1 MTQEKAE
8 EVAEEPK
15 EEAAEEPKEEAK
27 AEETKPKE
35 TKAEVPPKEP
45 AKEVVPP
52 KPAVRTRGEGDRT
65 KYLSILVHGDSGVGK
80 TRFAGTMVEAG
91 LKVLYIVLN
100 EDELLTLD
108 QVGIKGYDYHI
119 ITNYEKQLWP
129 LYLALRRN
137 KPGYEGVVLD
147 GLGDFQQAAKDY
159 ELAGGEGVGAKF
171 MEEAMRGNRRMYLQ
185 NWGNL
190 LEMTRH
196 FLDPFLKLP
205 MHKIITCVSEA
216 DDDPK
221 TGKTKVYPALQGSL
235 QQLIAAHFSVV
246 GYSYIAHWG
255 PSTYYCLTTQPH
267 EALATKDRTGLCRV
281 MINPKFKIF
290 LDALEGKKS
299 RPTEQ
304 EEKLEKALILR
315 PQASTVR
322 GGERKEG

>member
-1 MTQEKAE
+1 MTEEKKDE
-8 EVAEEPK
+8 EQAPEEPK
-15 EEAAEEPKEEAK
+15 
-27 AEETKPKE
+27 
-35 TKAEVPPKEP
+35 AEVK
-45 AKEVVPP
+45 ASTVK
-52 KPAVRTRGEGDRT
+52 TRGPDDKI
-65 KYLSILVHGDSGVGK
+65 KYLNILVHGDSGVGK

-108 QVGIKGYDYHI
+108 QCGVTGYDYQI

-137 KPGYEGVVLD
+137 SPGYEGVVLD
-147 GLGDFQQAAKDY
+147 GLGDFQQSAKDY
-159 ELAGGEGVGAKF
+159 ELAGDQGVGAKF
-171 MEEAMRGNRRMYLQ
+171 MEEAMKGGRRMYLQ

-205 MHKIITCVSEA
+205 MHKIVTCVSEA

-221 TGKTKVYPALQGSL
+221 TGKTKVYPGLQGSL

-255 PSTYYCLTTQPH
+255 PKTYYCLTTQPH
-267 EALATKDRTGLCRV
+267 EALATKDRTGLCKV
-281 MINPKFKIF
+281 MTNPKFSTF
-290 LDALEGKKS
+290 LKALDGKKEEPS
-299 RPTEQ
+299 EIEQ
-304 EEKLEKALILR
+304 KLEKALVLR
-315 PQASTVR
+315 PQSSSVKV
-322 GGERKEG
+322 ESKD

>member
-1 MTQEKAE
+1 MTTETITEEEKTKEIIE
-8 EVAEEPK
+8 EKPTEEPTGEK
-15 EEAAEEPKEEAK
+15 LEE
-27 AEETKPKE
+27 
-35 TKAEVPPKEP
+35 
-45 AKEVVPP
+45 
-52 KPAVRTRGEGDRT
+52 KPAPRVSAVKTRSAEDKV
-65 KYLSILVHGDSGVGK
+65 KYLNILIHGDSGVGK
-80 TRFAGTMVEAG
+80 TQFAGTMIEVG

-108 QVGIKGYDYHI
+108 QQGITGYDYHI
-119 ITNYEKQLWP
+119 ITDYEKQLWP

-147 GLGDFQQAAKDY
+147 GLSDLQQAAKDY
-159 ELAGGEGVGAKF
+159 ELAGDGGVGVQF
-171 MEEAMRGNRRMYLQ
+171 LEAAMKGTRRMYLQ

-221 TGKTKVYPALQGSL
+221 TGKTKIYPALQGSL

-246 GYSYIAHWG
+246 AYSYIAHWG
-255 PSTYYCLTTQPH
+255 PKTYYCLTTQPH
-267 EALATKDRTGLCRV
+267 EALATKDRTRLCRV
-281 MINPKFKIF
+281 MINPKFQTF

-299 RPTEQ
+299 KASEI
-304 EEKLEKALILR
+304 EEKLEKALVIR
-315 PQASTVR
+315 PQATTVR
-322 GGERKEG
+322 GIEAKD

>member
-1 MTQEKAE
+1 MTQEK
-8 EVAEEPK
+8 VK
-15 EEAAEEPKEEAK
+15 ETVEEPKEEAK
-27 AEETKPKE
+27 AEEP
-35 TKAEVPPKEP
+35 KAEEPKAEAPPK
-45 AKEVVPP
+45 AV
-52 KPAVRTRGEGDRT
+52 VRTRGEGDKI
-65 KYLSILVHGDSGVGK
+65 KYLNILVHGDSGVGK
-80 TRFAGTMVEAG
+80 TVFAGTMVQAG

-108 QVGIKGYDYHI
+108 QAGIKGYDYHV

-147 GLGDFQQAAKDY
+147 GLSDLQQAAKDY
-159 ELAGGEGVGAKF
+159 ELSGSEGVNLKF
-171 MEEAMRGNRRMYLQ
+171 MEEAMKGNRRMFLQ

-235 QQLIAAHFSVV
+235 QQLIAARFSVV

-255 PSTYYCLTTQPH
+255 PDTYYCLTTQPH
-267 EALATKDRTGLCRV
+267 EALSTKDRTGLCRV
-281 MINPKFKIF
+281 MINPKFKTF

-299 RPTEQ
+299 RPSEQ
-304 EEKLEKALILR
+304 EKKLEKALILR
-315 PQASTVR
+315 PQATTVR
-322 GGERKEG
+322 GGEKKEG